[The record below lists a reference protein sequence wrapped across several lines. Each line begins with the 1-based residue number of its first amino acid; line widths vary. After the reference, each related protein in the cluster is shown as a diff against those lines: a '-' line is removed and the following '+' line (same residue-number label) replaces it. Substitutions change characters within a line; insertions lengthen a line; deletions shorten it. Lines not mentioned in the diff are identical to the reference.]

1 MNEIIYI
8 ILYGIFF
15 GLITLMSLVF
25 YSFIFIFPIF
35 IIKIAIIINLKNK
48 YNEELANKEF
58 ILEILKHSIIYKFL
72 FPVLFQGIINFTFIT
87 FGFIFGLNAGIMNFG
102 LILLTI
108 LFLFLSYKSLYKKSK
123 KIFKEKKF
131 CIWYSILLMPSILI
145 TIILNIVLLL
155 GASSFAVDIL

>member
-35 IIKIAIIINLKNK
+35 IIKIAILINLKNK

-58 ILEILKHSIIYKFL
+58 ILEILKHSII
-72 FPVLFQGIINFTFIT
+72 
-87 FGFIFGLNAGIMNFG
+87 
-102 LILLTI
+102 
-108 LFLFLSYKSLYKKSK
+108 
-123 KIFKEKKF
+123 
-131 CIWYSILLMPSILI
+131 
-145 TIILNIVLLL
+145 
-155 GASSFAVDIL
+155 